1 MRIEKYF
8 VLEPHDEAYR
18 KLKKALYYAPPEE
31 HHQITKVRNL
41 LSSSEDLR
49 LHEDQLENLVQQLG
63 MHAEQALRTAND
75 VHEDAITRD
84 RKAVDEVVRAHI
96 THYHNV
102 RAAEE
107 VLTKLWTLN

>member
-75 VHEDAITRD
+75 VMQDAATTD
-84 RKAVDEVVRAHI
+84 RRAVDEVVRAHSR
-96 THYHNV
+96 HCQNV
-102 RAAEE
+102 REAEE
-107 VLTKLWTLN
+107 ILTKLWTLN